1 VGRRRYLILGICVIA
16 FAAVDAT
23 TRVIRGRERA
33 ATAPKPIKFFEDPVS
48 VEPFAATDLDGRS
61 VSPADWRGRIV
72 LVNFWATWCGPCRV
86 EMPALA
92 ALQTRY
98 GDHLKIVGIVYDDAS
113 TENVRAM
120 AASLKVNYPIVRTS
134 FDIERSF
141 SEPPVLPMTYLV
153 DQAGRI
159 VSAHAGQLDMD
170 LVEREIRAL
179 QDLSRRSP

>member
-1 VGRRRYLILGICVIA
+1 VGRRRYLVLGICIVA

-23 TRVIRGRERA
+23 TRVIRERERS
-33 ATAPKPIKFFEDPVS
+33 ATAPKPVKFFEDPVS
-48 VEPFAATDLDGRS
+48 VEPFSATDLEGRT

-72 LVNFWATWCGPCRV
+72 LVNFWATWCAPCRV

-92 ALQTRY
+92 ALQARFA
-98 GDHLKIVGIVYDDAS
+98 DRLRVVGIVSDHAS
-113 TENVRAM
+113 PETVRAM

-141 SEPPVLPMTYLV
+141 SEPQVLPMTYLV

-159 VSAHAGQLDMD
+159 VSAHAGLLDLD

-179 QDLSRRSP
+179 QDLSSR

>member
-1 VGRRRYLILGICVIA
+1 VTHRRYLILGICVIA

-23 TRVIRGRERA
+23 TRVIRERDRRA
-33 ATAPKPIKFFEDPVS
+33 AADRPVQFLEDPVS
-48 VEPFAATDLDGRS
+48 VEPFTATDLDGRTI
-61 VSPADWRGRIV
+61 SPADWRGRIV
-72 LVNFWATWCGPCRV
+72 LVNFWATWCAPCRV

-98 GDHLKIVGIVYDDAS
+98 ADRLRIVGVVYDGAAS
-113 TENVRAM
+113 ESVRAM

-141 SEPPVLPMTYLV
+141 SEPPVLPMTFLV

-159 VSAHAGQLDMD
+159 VSSHAGLLDLD
-170 LVEREIRAL
+170 LVEREILAL
-179 QDLSRRSP
+179 QAGK

>member
-1 VGRRRYLILGICVIA
+1 VVA

-23 TRVIRGRERA
+23 TRVIRERERRA
-33 ATAPKPIKFFEDPVS
+33 VSGKPVKFLENPVT
-48 VEPFAATDLDGRS
+48 VEPFSATDLDGRT

-72 LVNFWATWCGPCRV
+72 VVNFWATWCAPCRV

-92 ALQTRY
+92 ALQNRY
-98 GDHLKIVGIVYDDAS
+98 ADRVKIVGVLYDNAPPES
-113 TENVRAM
+113 VKAL

-153 DQAGRI
+153 DPAGRI
-159 VSAHAGQLDMD
+159 VSSHVGVLDLD

-179 QDLSRRSP
+179 QDAK

>member
-1 VGRRRYLILGICVIA
+1 VGRRRYLVLGICIVA

-23 TRVIRGRERA
+23 TRVIRERERS
-33 ATAPKPIKFFEDPVS
+33 ATAPKPVKFFEDPVS
-48 VEPFAATDLDGRS
+48 VEPFSATDLEGRT

-72 LVNFWATWCGPCRV
+72 LVNFWATWCAPCRV

-92 ALQTRY
+92 ALQ
-98 GDHLKIVGIVYDDAS
+98 A
-113 TENVRAM
+113 VRAM

-141 SEPPVLPMTYLV
+141 SEPQVLPMTYLV

-159 VSAHAGQLDMD
+159 VSAHAGLLDLD

-179 QDLSRRSP
+179 QDLSSR